1 MVGSEKKTTDR
12 FIIYFE
18 IMMWFI
24 ILSKGIQIYLKKI
37 KRIMKKNMMRVE
49 RDEKK
54 NLHLREFLGKNMR
67 TL

>member
-1 MVGSEKKTTDR
+1 MKTTDK
-12 FIIYFE
+12 FITYFE
-18 IMMWFI
+18 IVMCFI
-24 ILSKGIQIYLKKI
+24 ILNKGIQISLKKI

-54 NLHLREFLGKNMR
+54 STFEGVLEKNMR

>member
-1 MVGSEKKTTDR
+1 MVGSEKKTTDK

-18 IMMWFI
+18 IVMCFI
-24 ILSKGIQIYLKKI
+24 ILTKGIQISLKKI

-54 NLHLREFLGKNMR
+54 STFEGVLEKNMR

>member
-1 MVGSEKKTTDR
+1 MC
-12 FIIYFE
+12 
-18 IMMWFI
+18 FI
-24 ILSKGIQIYLKKI
+24 ILNKGIQISLKKI

-54 NLHLREFLGKNMR
+54 STFEGVLEKNMR

>member
-1 MVGSEKKTTDR
+1 MKTTDK
-12 FIIYFE
+12 FITYFE
-18 IMMWFI
+18 IVICFI
-24 ILSKGIQIYLKKI
+24 ILNKGIQISLKKI

-54 NLHLREFLGKNMR
+54 STFEGVLEKNMR

>member
-1 MVGSEKKTTDR
+1 MKTTDK

-18 IMMWFI
+18 IVMCFI
-24 ILSKGIQIYLKKI
+24 ILNKGIQISLKKI

-54 NLHLREFLGKNMR
+54 STFEGVLEKNMR

>member
-37 KRIMKKNMMRVE
+37 KRIMK
-49 RDEKK
+49 
-54 NLHLREFLGKNMR
+54 
-67 TL
+67 